1 MEINQIFSSVD
12 LILNVNDDILASL
25 EERMKNWSDT
35 QLIGDI
41 FLDFVIFCGNFFFH
55 CEIHFSQC
63 KKAPYLKL
71 YSQYTINY
79 DLAIKTLDNCR
90 SENSKF
96 KDFLAVDISLSFS
109 SFCMFESKPLCVLEC
124 F

>member
-41 FLDFVIFCGNFFFH
+41 FLDFVIFCGNFFLSLQNSFLPMQKGTIPQTLQP
-55 CEIHFSQC
+55 IH
-63 KKAPYLKL
+63 
-71 YSQYTINY
+71 N
-79 DLAIKTLDNCR
+79 
-90 SENSKF
+90 
-96 KDFLAVDISLSFS
+96 
-109 SFCMFESKPLCVLEC
+109 
-124 F
+124 